1 MQRTASYRYTT
12 QERLNEIMAI
22 YREHGVQI
30 NNPYVSVVEDGKQNI
45 LDPKV
50 L

>member
-1 MQRTASYRYTT
+1 
-12 QERLNEIMAI
+12 MAI

-30 NNPYVSVVEDGKQNI
+30 KNPHVYVVEDGKQNI